1 MKNGTAYFP
10 QNLDRITNISVW
22 GIFFWENWYQI
33 IFWLAIG
40 IGSNPINFINAQSV
54 HFTSPVKMSIDKSE
68 WITADNYGQQKME
81 FIHL

>member
-40 IGSNPINFINAQSV
+40 RGSNPINLINAQYV